1 MTSIAESEK
10 MVEQYIAKDDPA
22 TAVKLLYEMVVR
34 CARAKEFSKAEQLR
48 DRILEVDP
56 MALNEIIS
64 SAEIIEEEKS
74 QALDPVH
81 MEIWSKLY
89 NTLDTEEKNTLFFA
103 MKDAKYEI
111 NQTVYSQGDLNS
123 NLYFINS
130 GKLNVIYAHK
140 DGEILVSTLGSA
152 EIAGQDNFFSN
163 TVCTTSLVTATNVN
177 VKFVEKKVL
186 NEWKKNLPNLEHKLK
201 NFCMGTQSVTDLLK
215 RKEMDR
221 RTQKRVKISG
231 MGIFNLLNRAGEPIA
246 KSFKGGLADIS
257 VGGLAFEIRI
267 SKEETAR
274 LLLGRRINV
283 EFTFIK
289 STPNIKINQNGLIV
303 GVYPYPFEDYSIH
316 VKFDK
321 VLDRS
326 VVASIQRYSPSK

>member
-1 MTSIAESEK
+1 MTNIAESEK
-10 MVEQYIAKDDPA
+10 MVEQYIAKDDIA
-22 TAVKLLYEMVVR
+22 AAVKLLYEMIVQ
-34 CARAKEFSKAEQLR
+34 CARAKKFSKAEQLR

-89 NTLDTEEKNTLFFA
+89 NTLDTDEKNALFFE

-111 NQTVYSQGDLNS
+111 NQAVYSQGDLNS
-123 NLYFINS
+123 NLYFINN

-140 DGEILVSTLGSA
+140 NGEILLSTLGSRD
-152 EIAGQDNFFSN
+152 IAGQDNFFSN
-163 TVCTTSLVTATNVN
+163 TVCTTSLLTATNVN
-177 VKFVEKKVL
+177 LKYLEKDVL
-186 NEWKKNLPNLEHKLK
+186 KEWKKDFPNLEHKLK
-201 NFCMGTQSVTDLLK
+201 NFCLGAEDVTDLLK

-231 MGIFNLLNRAGEPIA
+231 MGIINLLNRSGQPIA
-246 KSFKGGLADIS
+246 KSFKGELNDIS

-274 LLLGRRINV
+274 LLLGRRLNI
-283 EFTFIK
+283 EFSFTK
-289 STPNIKINQNGLIV
+289 SVPNIKINQNGLIV

-321 VLDRS
+321 MLDRS
-326 VVASIQRYSPSK
+326 VIASIQSY